1 MADPIIVNQIIKA
14 MGLNGQ
20 AEQEKRAELE
30 KLSNAELT
38 KILSNTKEFD
48 KTSAGVFLSLDNNKW
63 DKNIKMFN
71 PEIIAFQDTDFSSSS
86 SNEKVYTSTQQ
97 KELDRF
103 LGDFLFNSS
112 TAGLAEIT
120 DYNKNVGWANITDRA
135 VNGFKVLTGQED
147 RIALQNRLSEEQ
159 KESKKLKD
167 IANKRPAVFESMIER
182 KYGVPYSHKNVEAL
196 KNKAEEYTRI
206 TAHHEKYQQLS
217 QGLKELKNIIREEQ
231 EYNQARKNLKGPA
244 LAALTP
250 PKTSSNQ
257 KFGEIMLNFCN
268 GDKELLNTY
277 MQKLNADY
285 SSRDEIIKDYPNIVS
300 NLETQMKTAYEK
312 ELNGKDYALYTNE
325 FNSACQRVIGRKD
338 AKTAAK
344 NFVENA
350 KTQAAYT
357 EIGLTI
363 ATSLL
368 LPGSSAVKATAQKL
382 GPQGVKAAMTFTMG
396 AAPATLET
404 LNAASSEAGFTDEK
418 IDAIKEKFKNGM
430 LYGSFGAYASGP
442 LGQAVEKVLSKNPAA
457 FSNIVSKT
465 MAKTSETTADVLF
478 DRMTSDLSF
487 SESLKQNGGLNF
499 GMMFAGGILSKV
511 LKKNFQELTVTK
523 NSDGSFSL
531 KDTTGKEILKNAD
544 ENTLMG
550 YIIGQ
555 AVKETKQ
562 EGNIRTVKY
571 KNVFKKNDVFVND
584 EKIASTKS
592 ELLKQ
597 IASQGYNPK
606 ANSGLD
612 LEILRFIDSLKTK
625 EDYQK
630 ASILFK
636 NSELNYDIRE
646 NFQYLTDIKDAEIM
660 AMLMKKGYGRSGG
673 ADYQYKNIISEIKKN
688 PLLYEL
694 YEKGLPYVNNK
705 DKSWVGNESY
715 ALVDVSSSVKTQ
727 EQLQAVLKLLEEA
740 DSSGQR
746 FAYKRGLIKNTLE
759 KYVKTPDDIESY
771 VNFVN
776 KFTELDDHWYLT
788 SIAKTDE
795 GVDAIYSLF
804 DNSKNAMN
812 KETLKD
818 IIRAIGNDTDLM
830 KGAASLHQKGV
841 NGFIISDLLY
851 AAKNYDGTTNIETL
865 KSYAQY
871 DNSTDM
877 VLDAIEKNGRYSA
890 NLTLLKSHC
899 TDNNGNFDKQTFEK
913 ALSYRKQGEF
923 WEYINKNIDNCKKA
937 DGTIDKKLLNTVD
950 ELTNSGYPLFITQ
963 RLIPNMRN
971 INAYSKEISFDEAA
985 ERFKRIAKNNPEF
998 INKQTINQS
1007 IDILESSTDFY
1018 RNPHRFD
1025 AALKLAEN
1033 GVCPAK
1039 YLFDSSSNYE
1049 RLFNKCT
1056 LEDGTIDNNVIDKA
1070 IELHKLSVP
1079 SLAIDGNIDIDLNR
1093 LKQIHAEGYR
1103 SYELVQMVGVSDD
1116 AHKFIRENIKPEDIT
1131 AADIKVIDA
1140 ALPFKDFDSVRE
1152 MSLEQKRDFLSCL
1165 LKCNTDLL
1173 DTKNVSGLI
1182 KILPNTA
1189 ESYIKTI
1196 KQVSQSMNIRFE
1208 PLAKNDI
1215 NVFDKNLNSL
1225 TNTLKNTD
1233 LSDLEQINLQLSQK
1247 NFVSQV
1253 EKMCSSLNKEEKLK
1267 IYDYY
1272 GFNIKDGKLL
1282 GYPDTRAKD
1291 LSLADI
1297 TDSNTIDVL
1306 NRMKPLVND
1315 YTNNNFITVKDYPQL
1330 TNDLKDISKLMPEIF
1345 RQIDGSNLPVTT
1357 VKTLQKVVQKPN
1369 FDALSDSD
1377 KKVLTMAVLLH
1388 NTDNTSGS
1396 IQGCAFDG
1404 FFIGQKLG
1412 LSEAEAVKLYKVIES
1427 SDIVEKFMNT
1437 EKRETIIPTRGQI
1450 IKGNDRA
1457 NKFDLMAFKLKEG
1470 NTFELAQMLYSSKEA
1485 DGLTRNFDKMLENRI
1500 KEIKS
1505 EDFILPQTSQ
1515 SELYQK
1521 AKIQT
1526 IKDYNVKVVNAS
1538 DIKDFYAFIHTPE
1551 VSFASS
1557 SNTPREMKFSN
1568 FDAFKTLE
1576 DDKVI
1581 CTSYIGKDSYAAAK
1595 DTGFIFNV
1603 APEHQYAAYGH
1614 DMFSLSKN
1622 IPDMLVEYYR
1632 DRGYN
1637 ALRGKGEKAQHR
1649 AMVSDNIKAIRGLS
1663 NEEYIKR
1670 LDNIKAKTQGQPLT
1684 MELLSQ
1690 TDPEFA
1696 DAYKELL
1703 ARKNAQRGTNSA
1715 LLRNDKWWNE
1725 VLVSNPEITAIYTKD
1740 LSNLPDEYLKKAQEE
1755 NLPIVVLK

>member
-48 KTSAGVFLSLDNNKW
+48 KTSAGVFLSLDYNNW

-555 AVKETKQ
+555 TVKETKQ

-584 EKIASTKS
+584 EK
-592 ELLKQ
+592 
-597 IASQGYNPK
+597 
-606 ANSGLD
+606 
-612 LEILRFIDSLKTK
+612 
-625 EDYQK
+625 
-630 ASILFK
+630 
-636 NSELNYDIRE
+636 
-646 NFQYLTDIKDAEIM
+646 
-660 AMLMKKGYGRSGG
+660 
-673 ADYQYKNIISEIKKN
+673 
-688 PLLYEL
+688 
-694 YEKGLPYVNNK
+694 LP
-705 DKSWVGNESY
+705 
-715 ALVDVSSSVKTQ
+715 
-727 EQLQAVLKLLEEA
+727 
-740 DSSGQR
+740 
-746 FAYKRGLIKNTLE
+746 
-759 KYVKTPDDIESY
+759 
-771 VNFVN
+771 
-776 KFTELDDHWYLT
+776 
-788 SIAKTDE
+788 
-795 GVDAIYSLF
+795 
-804 DNSKNAMN
+804 
-812 KETLKD
+812 
-818 IIRAIGNDTDLM
+818 
-830 KGAASLHQKGV
+830 
-841 NGFIISDLLY
+841 
-851 AAKNYDGTTNIETL
+851 
-865 KSYAQY
+865 
-871 DNSTDM
+871 
-877 VLDAIEKNGRYSA
+877 
-890 NLTLLKSHC
+890 
-899 TDNNGNFDKQTFEK
+899 
-913 ALSYRKQGEF
+913 
-923 WEYINKNIDNCKKA
+923 
-937 DGTIDKKLLNTVD
+937 
-950 ELTNSGYPLFITQ
+950 
-963 RLIPNMRN
+963 
-971 INAYSKEISFDEAA
+971 
-985 ERFKRIAKNNPEF
+985 
-998 INKQTINQS
+998 
-1007 IDILESSTDFY
+1007 
-1018 RNPHRFD
+1018 
-1025 AALKLAEN
+1025 
-1033 GVCPAK
+1033 
-1039 YLFDSSSNYE
+1039 
-1049 RLFNKCT
+1049 
-1056 LEDGTIDNNVIDKA
+1056 
-1070 IELHKLSVP
+1070 
-1079 SLAIDGNIDIDLNR
+1079 
-1093 LKQIHAEGYR
+1093 
-1103 SYELVQMVGVSDD
+1103 
-1116 AHKFIRENIKPEDIT
+1116 
-1131 AADIKVIDA
+1131 
-1140 ALPFKDFDSVRE
+1140 
-1152 MSLEQKRDFLSCL
+1152 
-1165 LKCNTDLL
+1165 
-1173 DTKNVSGLI
+1173 
-1182 KILPNTA
+1182 
-1189 ESYIKTI
+1189 
-1196 KQVSQSMNIRFE
+1196 
-1208 PLAKNDI
+1208 
-1215 NVFDKNLNSL
+1215 
-1225 TNTLKNTD
+1225 
-1233 LSDLEQINLQLSQK
+1233 
-1247 NFVSQV
+1247 
-1253 EKMCSSLNKEEKLK
+1253 
-1267 IYDYY
+1267 
-1272 GFNIKDGKLL
+1272 
-1282 GYPDTRAKD
+1282 
-1291 LSLADI
+1291 
-1297 TDSNTIDVL
+1297 
-1306 NRMKPLVND
+1306 
-1315 YTNNNFITVKDYPQL
+1315 PQ
-1330 TNDLKDISKLMPEIF
+1330 N
-1345 RQIDGSNLPVTT
+1345 
-1357 VKTLQKVVQKPN
+1357 PN
-1369 FDALSDSD
+1369 F
-1377 KKVLTMAVLLH
+1377 
-1388 NTDNTSGS
+1388 
-1396 IQGCAFDG
+1396 
-1404 FFIGQKLG
+1404 
-1412 LSEAEAVKLYKVIES
+1412 
-1427 SDIVEKFMNT
+1427 
-1437 EKRETIIPTRGQI
+1437 
-1450 IKGNDRA
+1450 
-1457 NKFDLMAFKLKEG
+1457 
-1470 NTFELAQMLYSSKEA
+1470 
-1485 DGLTRNFDKMLENRI
+1485 
-1500 KEIKS
+1500 
-1505 EDFILPQTSQ
+1505 
-1515 SELYQK
+1515 
-1521 AKIQT
+1521 
-1526 IKDYNVKVVNAS
+1526 
-1538 DIKDFYAFIHTPE
+1538 
-1551 VSFASS
+1551 
-1557 SNTPREMKFSN
+1557 
-1568 FDAFKTLE
+1568 
-1576 DDKVI
+1576 
-1581 CTSYIGKDSYAAAK
+1581 
-1595 DTGFIFNV
+1595 
-1603 APEHQYAAYGH
+1603 
-1614 DMFSLSKN
+1614 
-1622 IPDMLVEYYR
+1622 
-1632 DRGYN
+1632 
-1637 ALRGKGEKAQHR
+1637 
-1649 AMVSDNIKAIRGLS
+1649 
-1663 NEEYIKR
+1663 
-1670 LDNIKAKTQGQPLT
+1670 
-1684 MELLSQ
+1684 
-1690 TDPEFA
+1690 
-1696 DAYKELL
+1696 
-1703 ARKNAQRGTNSA
+1703 
-1715 LLRNDKWWNE
+1715 
-1725 VLVSNPEITAIYTKD
+1725 
-1740 LSNLPDEYLKKAQEE
+1740 
-1755 NLPIVVLK
+1755 